1 MSVVDVKKIVKNIK
15 DNLKNRVIL
24 LSGKRLPKLVVI
36 LVGDNPASEKYVKG
50 KEKDCAEVGF
60 LTETIRLSEKIEEKA
75 LLKKVEELN
84 EDINVDGILVQLPL
98 PNHIDEQKVIKKI
111 KPDKDVDGF
120 HPLNI
125 GNLVLGLDGFIPCT
139 PNGVIKILEEIGLDD
154 LSGKKVLLVGR
165 SNIVGKPLAHLLLK
179 KHATLTIAHSRTDNL
194 AKELKQADIVIL
206 AVGKAKLV
214 TGDMLKKDAI
224 LIDVGIN
231 INDDGKLCGDAD
243 FDSCSKVCTF
253 ITPVPGGVGLMTRAM
268 LLENTWQAFIK
279 HEEINDERME
289 L

>member
-15 DNLKNRVIL
+15 NNLKNKVVS
-24 LSGKRLPKLVVI
+24 LSGTRLPKLVVI
-36 LVGDNPASEKYVKG
+36 LVGDNPASQKYVKG

-60 LTETIRLSEKIEEKA
+60 LTETICLPKEVEEKA
-75 LLKKVEELN
+75 LLEKVEELN
-84 EDINVDGILVQLPL
+84 EDISVDGILVQLPL
-98 PNHIDEQKVIKKI
+98 PSHIDEQKIIKKI

-125 GNLVLGLDGFIPCT
+125 GNLVLGLDGFVPCT

-179 KHATLTIAHSRTDNL
+179 KHATLTIAHSKTTDL
-194 AKELKQADIVIL
+194 VKELKQADIVIL
-206 AVGKAKLV
+206 AAGKAKLV
-214 TGDMLKKDAI
+214 TGEMLKKGAV

-231 INDDGKLCGDAD
+231 VNDDGKLCGDAD
-243 FDSCSKVCTF
+243 FDSCSEVCSL
-253 ITPVPGGVGLMTRAM
+253 ITPVPGGVGIMTRAM

-279 HEEINDERME
+279 HEEIDDERME